1 MELRHIKTLLMVA
14 SLRSI
19 SIASKQLHLSQPS
32 VTRIIQ
38 ELEEDI
44 GVPLFSRTKEGML
57 LTAAGK
63 NFYRYA
69 TRIVSTL
76 HEALSEVK
84 PDESKPIINIGFCS
98 SVFVFD
104 LIEQLRN
111 CDYDIRRLRFHELDP
126 EKQIRSLRSNSID
139 ISIARY
145 STEDS
150 IEDFEQQLLFKAEL
164 FAVLPASHRLS
175 GKKIICLSELR
186 AESFVALQEETFGWY
201 SANISALCRLAGFS
215 PNIGFRA
222 NGLVAALA
230 AISCGTGVGL
240 FPRNIVNSIVPGY
253 VYIPLCGSNNIDI
266 ACTLRKNENRKDIY
280 ELIDIIKKRYADRC
294 TV

>member
-69 TRIVSTL
+69 TRIISTL
-76 HEALSEVK
+76 HEALAEVK
-84 PDESKPIINIGFCS
+84 PNEDNPIINIGFCA

-111 CDYDIRRLRFHELDP
+111 SDYDVKCLRFHEMDP
-126 EKQIRSLRSNSID
+126 EQQVISLKNGSID

-145 STEDS
+145 SVADSLEDLGRR
-150 IEDFEQQLLFKAEL
+150 LLFKAEL

-175 GKKIICLSELR
+175 GKKIICLAELR
-186 AESFVALQEETFGWY
+186 DEDFVVLQEETFGWY
-201 SANISALCRLAGFS
+201 TANITALCRQAGFT
-215 PNIGFRA
+215 PNIRFCA
-222 NGLVAALA
+222 NGFVAALA
-230 AISCGTGVGL
+230 AIS
-240 FPRNIVNSIVPGY
+240 
-253 VYIPLCGSNNIDI
+253 
-266 ACTLRKNENRKDIY
+266 
-280 ELIDIIKKRYADRC
+280 
-294 TV
+294 